1 MDLPKVN
8 IALAGSAVIAICST
22 LGGGVWYMSQQASV
36 IEALQSDLEKLTVEN
51 SAVDR
56 TNLIRD
62 VEENSERI
70 EELIDYLIDLE
81 EEGEETLSDVM
92 SEFDDVYET
101 QEGFILQFNQIVKLQ
116 ARVKTLENT
125 LEFLARRPTMSD
137 GR

>member
-8 IALAGSAVIAICST
+8 IAVAASAVVAIVST
-22 LGGGVWYMSQQASV
+22 VGGGIWYASSQASI
-36 IEALQSDLEKLTVEN
+36 IEGLTEQVETLTIEN
-51 SAVDR
+51 NATDR

-70 EELIDYLIDLE
+70 DEIIEYIVEVEEDGGDTIDEIYE
-81 EEGEETLSDVM
+81 EFE
-92 SEFDDVYET
+92 DVYET

-125 LEFLARRPTMSD
+125 IEFLARRPTMSD

>member
-70 EELIDYLIDLE
+70 EELVDYLIDLE
-81 EEGEETLSDVM
+81 EESEEILSDVM
-92 SEFDDVYET
+92 SEFDEVYET

>member
-22 LGGGVWYMSQQASV
+22 LGGGVWYASQQASI

-62 VEENSERI
+62 VEENADKI
-70 EELIDYLIDLE
+70 TDIIDYISIVE
-81 EEGEETLSDVM
+81 EEGGETIDEIYEEIDALHEETASMAQHMMD
-92 SEFDDVYET
+92 
-101 QEGFILQFNQIVKLQ
+101 IIKLQ
-116 ARVKTLENT
+116 ARVAVLEKTV
-125 LEFLARRPTMSD
+125 EFTRRD
-137 GR
+137 GM

>member
-92 SEFDDVYET
+92 SEFDEVYET